1 MELLASEKRAV
12 GKGDRF
18 GVSHLRVENFRNHVE
33 TRIELDPGFN
43 LLYGQNAAGKTSILE
58 AMHLLSTSKLLRGN
72 RDAEAI
78 YHGQDRAVVDAEL
91 IGAGTTLG
99 VVLTAGTR
107 KKALLNSMNLP
118 RAADLIGRLPCVCFS
133 SADIPIVAD
142 QPADRRMFLDMELSQ
157 LYPDYI
163 RSLTIYKR
171 AVEQRNALLK
181 AAQERPQPD
190 AVFEAWETEI
200 ALHGARMR
208 EHRREF
214 VADLGPRAAEHQS
227 DLGSGEALQLEL
239 QPSDPSQSADE
250 LLAVLT
256 RGRGAEIARGSTLA
270 GPHRDELLIS
280 INAREARTYGS
291 QGQQRTA
298 VIAIKLAVLD
308 LATARHR
315 ATPLL
320 LLDDIFSDL
329 DKKRR
334 QKLIET
340 VLAAQGQVVL
350 TCTDREQAG
359 EEITHRA
366 RHFHLAGGTVIP
378 E

>member
-1 MELLASEKRAV
+1 M
-12 GKGDRF
+12 G
-18 GVSHLRVENFRNHVE
+18 
-33 TRIELDPGFN
+33 
-43 LLYGQNAAGKTSILE
+43 
-58 AMHLLSTSKLLRGN
+58 
-72 RDAEAI
+72 
-78 YHGQDRAVVDAEL
+78 
-91 IGAGTTLG
+91 
-99 VVLTAGTR
+99 
-107 KKALLNSMNLP
+107 
-118 RAADLIGRLPCVCFS
+118 
-133 SADIPIVAD
+133 
-142 QPADRRMFLDMELSQ
+142 
-157 LYPDYI
+157 
-163 RSLTIYKR
+163 
-171 AVEQRNALLK
+171 
-181 AAQERPQPD
+181 
-190 AVFEAWETEI
+190 
-200 ALHGARMR
+200 

-214 VADLGPRAAEHQS
+214 GAARGPRAAEHQS

-239 QPSDPSQSADE
+239 QPSDPSQNADE

-308 LATARHR
+308 LATARHH

-366 RHFHLAGGTVIP
+366 RHFHLSQGTVIP

>member
-1 MELLASEKRAV
+1 MD
-12 GKGDRF
+12 KGDRF
-18 GVSHLRVENFRNHVE
+18 GVSHLRVEYFRNHLE
-33 TRIELDPGFN
+33 TRVDFDPGFN
-43 LLYGQNAAGKTSILE
+43 VLFGQNAAGKTSLLE
-58 AMHLLSTSKLLRGN
+58 ALHLLSTSKLLRGN
-72 RDAEAI
+72 RDSEAI
-78 YHGQDRAVVDAEL
+78 HEGHERAVVDAEL
-91 IGAGTTLG
+91 IGSGTSLC

-107 KKALLNSMNLP
+107 KRALLNSMGLP

-133 SADIPIVAD
+133 SADIPIVAE

-171 AVEQRNALLK
+171 AIEQRNALLK
-181 AAQERPQPD
+181 TAQDRPQPD
-190 AVFEAWETEI
+190 AVFEAWETEL
-200 ALHGARMR
+200 AMHGSRMR

-214 VADLGPRAAEHQS
+214 IESLQPLAARHQAELS
-227 DLGSGEALQLEL
+227 SGEDLRLEI
-239 QPSDPSQSADE
+239 QPSDPSQSQDE
-250 LLAVLT
+250 LLAALL
-256 RGRGAEIARGSTLA
+256 RGRGAEIARGSTLV
-270 GPHRDELLIS
+270 GPHRDELLIT
-280 INAREARTYGS
+280 IDGREARTYGS

-308 LATARHR
+308 LATERHR

-334 QKLIET
+334 HKLIET

-366 RHFHLAGGTVIP
+366 RHFRVSAGTVNP